1 MSWDHPVEDAEAQLL
16 FCDRFSLLDDKQLS

>member
-1 MSWDHPVEDAEAQLL
+1 MSWDHPVEDAKAQLF